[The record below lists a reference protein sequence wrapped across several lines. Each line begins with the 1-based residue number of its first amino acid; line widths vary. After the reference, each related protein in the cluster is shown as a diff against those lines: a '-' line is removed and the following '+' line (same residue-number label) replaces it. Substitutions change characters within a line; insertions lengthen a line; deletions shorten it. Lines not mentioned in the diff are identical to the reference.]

1 MRQEIKDILLN
12 TVDLKVLHPDGCEKS
27 FENFLNDN
35 MIGYDAA
42 EKLLVGEMLHFYN
55 RYYHLC
61 VEGEEKSPCT
71 GDSGGPLICEG
82 NIIYAAFSFN
92 FASYIFVLVFC
103 NVEIILKTVLKQM
116 TFVRP
121 VLVIFLSYV
130 CLSFTKLRF

>member
-42 EKLLVGEMLHFYN
+42 DKLIVGEMLHFYN

-61 VEGEEKSPCT
+61 VEGEEKSPCF

-82 NIIYAAFSFN
+82 NIIYAAYSFN

-103 NVEIILKTVLKQM
+103 KVEIILEEREVA
-116 TFVRP
+116 
-121 VLVIFLSYV
+121 FLSPSNMPSTFEFFGCAV
-130 CLSFTKLRF
+130 EKFKC

>member
-1 MRQEIKDILLN
+1 
-12 TVDLKVLHPDGCEKS
+12 
-27 FENFLNDN
+27 

-82 NIIYAAFSFN
+82 NIIHAAYSFN
-92 FASYIFVLVFC
+92 FASYIFDLVFS
-103 NVEIILKTVLKQM
+103 NLI
-116 TFVRP
+116 FVVHISFSSCRLP
-121 VLVIFLSYV
+121 APPPNAITKDPSKLFLCFS
-130 CLSFTKLRF
+130 